1 MTATVDNDWG
11 TLYRDFPTVYEEFVS
26 APLTPSWMSAA
37 KDVLPSDAHLAVD
50 VGSGTGQST
59 LALARRASRVVGVE
73 PELSMLSIAT
83 KRASKRRVANVRFVV
98 ASSSAIPVRRSC
110 ADVVTAIFTTF
121 APVGAVRAFVQEATR
136 VLRPGGAIV
145 MLDVT
150 PGWYGGELHDVI
162 EIDTGDVAEKDRIL
176 RQELGFDA
184 FDVDARQE
192 YGDRE
197 RIRRTYGFIFGPR
210 AIRHLQETGQTSI
223 QWRFR
228 LHHRRLDPDI
238 P

>member
-1 MTATVDNDWG
+1 
-11 TLYRDFPTVYEEFVS
+11 
-26 APLTPSWMSAA
+26 
-37 KDVLPSDAHLAVD
+37 
-50 VGSGTGQST
+50 
-59 LALARRASRVVGVE
+59 
-73 PELSMLSIAT
+73 
-83 KRASKRRVANVRFVV
+83 
-98 ASSSAIPVRRSC
+98 
-110 ADVVTAIFTTF
+110 
-121 APVGAVRAFVQEATR
+121 
-136 VLRPGGAIV
+136 

-184 FDVDARQE
+184 FDVDARLE